1 MTDAETAKS
10 VLLSLTE
17 TVGAR
22 LRADDAYIS
31 VVAVSIVD
39 YNFNHSSKQM
49 TLHSA
54 TDITRHIY
62 DAACILFD
70 ELWNH
75 EPIRQL
81 GVHTSKAIK
90 NSMYQYSLFD
100 EHDADKLQNLD
111 SAIDQIRERYGE
123 DAIKRACFI
132 NSKQEHMAGG
142 LDKAK
147 RTGITKE
154 LCGSQFTDFFHSLK
168 N

>member
-1 MTDAETAKS
+1 MQYLVLMT
-10 VLLSLTE
+10 
-17 TVGAR
+17 
-22 LRADDAYIS
+22 
-31 VVAVSIVD
+31 
-39 YNFNHSSKQM
+39 HSP
-49 TLHSA
+49 
-54 TDITRHIY
+54 TDITMHIY
-62 DAACILFD
+62 DAACVLFD

-100 EHDADKLQNLD
+100 EQDADKLQHLD
-111 SAIDQIRERYGE
+111 SAIDLIRERYGE

-154 LCGSQFTDFFHSLK
+154 L
-168 N
+168 